1 MAEPQRV
8 SGSSKSE
15 PKRAS
20 GSSKSADAYDIAIVG
35 GGPAGLTAALWSAR
49 YLHSVVLVDSGDP
62 RNWDTRGINGYLGLP
77 DIRPAQLRERGRD
90 SCRALGVELVD
101 GCVGDVVAEAEDRF
115 RLTLGDGS
123 YYVGRRI
130 LLAFGLKDEWPEI
143 QGLERVYGDT
153 AHVCPD
159 CDGFEAR
166 GCKTVVI
173 GAGKR
178 AVSMALAL
186 KTWTPHIVI
195 CTNGAP
201 ADLDTELLAKLDH
214 LNVPLIAQKVERAHS
229 AGGRVTALEFT
240 GGMMLDCERLFFTL
254 GQYAADNLGVQL
266 KCKRDALGRIESD
279 QRCNT
284 SVPNV
289 FVAGDIVPGPQVAL
303 VAAGSGAI
311 AAMAMHRSLLP
322 EDLRIE

>member
-1 MAEPQRV
+1 M
-8 SGSSKSE
+8 SE
-15 PKRAS
+15 PRSTDTRSDAAS
-20 GSSKSADAYDIAIVG
+20 AYDIAIVG

-90 SCRALGVELVD
+90 SCRELGVELVD
-101 GCVGDVVAEAEDRF
+101 GCVNEAISDGEERF
-115 RLTLGDGS
+115 RLTLDNGRQFI
-123 YYVGRRI
+123 GRRV
-130 LLAFGLKDEWPEI
+130 LLAFGLKDEWPDI
-143 QGLERVYGDT
+143 TGLERVYGDT

-166 GCKTVVI
+166 GRKTVVI

-186 KTWTPHIVI
+186 KTWTPDIVI
-195 CTNGAP
+195 CTNGEP
-201 ADLDTELLAKLDH
+201 ADLDAPLLAKLDA
-214 LNVPLIAQKVERAHS
+214 LNVPLIANKVERAHS
-229 AGGRVTALEFT
+229 TGGRLTALEFA
-240 GGMMLDCERLFFTL
+240 GGMLLDCERIFFTL
-254 GQYAADNLGVQL
+254 GQYAADNLGAQL
-266 KCKRDALGRIESD
+266 KCRRDALGRIECD
-279 QRCNT
+279 DRCHT

-322 EDLRIE
+322 EELRLD